1 MEMEQENGGTWEK
14 LTDYI
19 DRLDTVDSGHSDIG
33 TGWSWTDIVQN
44 VGNEENVAEQYPKE
58 VQLMADLK
66 GESTLARLILGQVCC
81 KKH

>member
-1 MEMEQENGGTWEK
+1 MDKGT
-14 LTDYI
+14 
-19 DRLDTVDSGHSDIG
+19 V
-33 TGWSWTDIVQN
+33 WSWTDGLQN

-66 GESTLARLILGQVCC
+66 GESTLARLVLGQVCC